1 MEYCLTTHNLTKR
14 YRKFAALDDVTMHV
28 PKGAIYGFIGRNGA
42 GKTTLIRVIC
52 GLQAPTQGGY
62 TILGTENTDRKG
74 LKKVRKHMGAIVETP
89 AVYPDMTAYENM
101 LHQAIII
108 GNPSRDQLNE
118 LLEFVGLA
126 DTGKKKVKHFS
137 LGMRQ
142 RLSIAMTLVGN
153 PDFLVLDEPVN
164 GLDPQGIV
172 EIRELIL
179 KLNKEKNITFL
190 ISSHILGELSKLATD
205 YGFIDNGKLIKEIT
219 ASELEAQCRKKI
231 VIKVEGKTS
240 LSTVLDKAK
249 TDYKMLSPDECEIYG
264 DVNVNDI
271 LKLLSDNNLSLVRI
285 SEKDED
291 LETYFI
297 NLVGGEV
304 NG

>member
-14 YRKFAALDDVTMHV
+14 YRKFTALDNVNMTV
-28 PKGAIYGFIGRNGA
+28 PKGAIYGFIGKNGA

-52 GLQAPTQGGY
+52 GLQAPTQGDY
-62 TILGTENTDRKG
+62 TLLGADYADKKN
-74 LKKVRKHMGAIVETP
+74 LSKVRKHIGAIVETP

-101 LHQAIII
+101 KHQSIIV
-108 GNPSRDQLNE
+108 GNPSFDQISE
-118 LLEFVGLA
+118 LLSFVGLE
-126 DTGKKKVKHFS
+126 DTGKKKVKNFS

-153 PDFLVLDEPVN
+153 PDFLVLDEPTN

-190 ISSHILGELSKLATD
+190 ISSHILGELSKLATH
-205 YGFIDNGKLIKEIT
+205 YGFIDNGKLIKELT

-231 VIKVEGKTS
+231 LIKATGKKA
-240 LSTVLDKAK
+240 LSTVLDK
-249 TDYKMLSPDECEIYG
+249 TDYEYKMLSPDECEIYG
-264 DVNVNDI
+264 EINVNDT
-271 LKLLSDNNLSLVRI
+271 LKLLADNGLTVSRI

-304 NG
+304 ND

>member
-52 GLQAPTQGGY
+52 GLQSPTQGGY

-108 GNPSRDQLNE
+108 GNPSHDQLNE

-142 RLSIAMTLVGN
+142 RLSIAMTLIGN

-271 LKLLSDNNLSLVRI
+271 LKLLSDNKLSLVRI

>member
-126 DTGKKKVKHFS
+126 NTGKKKVKHFS

-271 LKLLSDNNLSLVRI
+271 LKLLSDNKLSLVRI

>member
-1 MEYCLTTHNLTKR
+1 MENCLTTHNLTKR
-14 YRKFAALDDVTMHV
+14 YRKFTALDNVNMTV
-28 PKGAIYGFIGRNGA
+28 PKGAIYGFIGKNGA

-52 GLQAPTQGGY
+52 GLQAPTQGDY
-62 TILGTENTDRKG
+62 TLLGADYADKKN
-74 LKKVRKHMGAIVETP
+74 LSKVRKHIGAIVETP

-101 LHQAIII
+101 KHQSIIV
-108 GNPSRDQLNE
+108 GNPSFDQISE
-118 LLEFVGLA
+118 LLSFVGLE
-126 DTGKKKVKHFS
+126 DTGKKKVKNFS

-153 PDFLVLDEPVN
+153 PDFLVLDEPTN

-190 ISSHILGELSKLATD
+190 ISSHILGELSKLATH
-205 YGFIDNGKLIKEIT
+205 YGFIDNGKLIKELT

-231 VIKVEGKTS
+231 LIKATGKKA
-240 LSTVLDKAK
+240 LSTVLDK
-249 TDYKMLSPDECEIYG
+249 TDYEYKMLSPDECEIYG
-264 DVNVNDI
+264 EINVNDT
-271 LKLLSDNNLSLVRI
+271 LKLLADNGLTVSRI

-304 NG
+304 ND

>member
-271 LKLLSDNNLSLVRI
+271 LKLLSDNKLSLVRI

>member
-190 ISSHILGELSKLATD
+190 ISSHILGELSKFATD

-271 LKLLSDNNLSLVRI
+271 LKLLSDNKLSLVRI

>member
-1 MEYCLTTHNLTKR
+1 MENCLTTHNLTKR
-14 YRKFAALDDVTMHV
+14 YRKFTALDNVNMTV
-28 PKGAIYGFIGRNGA
+28 PKGAIYGFIGKNGA

-52 GLQAPTQGGY
+52 GLQAPTQGDY
-62 TILGTENTDRKG
+62 TLLGADYADKKN
-74 LKKVRKHMGAIVETP
+74 LSKVRKHIGAIVETP

-101 LHQAIII
+101 KHQSIIV
-108 GNPSRDQLNE
+108 GNPSFDQISE
-118 LLEFVGLA
+118 LLSFVGLE
-126 DTGKKKVKHFS
+126 DTGKKKVKNFS

-153 PDFLVLDEPVN
+153 PDFLVLDEPTN

-190 ISSHILGELSKLATD
+190 ISSHILGELSRLATH
-205 YGFIDNGKLIKEIT
+205 YGFIDNGKLIKELT

-231 VIKVEGKTS
+231 LIKATGKKA
-240 LSTVLDKAK
+240 LSTVLDK
-249 TDYKMLSPDECEIYG
+249 TDYEYKMLSPDECEIYG
-264 DVNVNDI
+264 EINVNDT
-271 LKLLSDNNLSLVRI
+271 LKLLADNELIVSRI

-304 NG
+304 ND

>member
-1 MEYCLTTHNLTKR
+1 MENCLTTHNLTKR
-14 YRKFAALDDVTMHV
+14 YRKFTALDNVNMTV
-28 PKGAIYGFIGRNGA
+28 PKGAIYGFIGKNGA

-52 GLQAPTQGGY
+52 GLQAPTQGDY
-62 TILGTENTDRKG
+62 TLLGADYADKKN
-74 LKKVRKHMGAIVETP
+74 LSKVRKHIGAIVETP

-101 LHQAIII
+101 KHQSIIV
-108 GNPSRDQLNE
+108 GNPSFDQISE
-118 LLEFVGLA
+118 LLSFVGLK
-126 DTGKKKVKHFS
+126 DTGKKKVKNFS

-153 PDFLVLDEPVN
+153 PDFLVLDEPTN

-190 ISSHILGELSKLATD
+190 ISSHILGELSKLATH
-205 YGFIDNGKLIKEIT
+205 YGFIDNGKLIKELT

-231 VIKVEGKTS
+231 LIKATGKKA
-240 LSTVLDKAK
+240 LSTVLDK
-249 TDYKMLSPDECEIYG
+249 TDYEYKMLSPDECEIYG
-264 DVNVNDI
+264 EINVNDT
-271 LKLLSDNNLSLVRI
+271 LKLLADNGLTVSRI

-304 NG
+304 ND

>member
-52 GLQAPTQGGY
+52 GLQSPTQGGY

-74 LKKVRKHMGAIVETP
+74 LKKVRKHMGAIVETT

-271 LKLLSDNNLSLVRI
+271 LKLLSDNKLSLVRI

>member
-1 MEYCLTTHNLTKR
+1 MENCLTTHNLTKR
-14 YRKFAALDDVTMHV
+14 YRKFTALDNVNMTV
-28 PKGAIYGFIGRNGA
+28 PKGAIYGFIGKNGA

-52 GLQAPTQGGY
+52 GLQAPTQRDY
-62 TILGTENTDRKG
+62 TLLGADYADKKN
-74 LKKVRKHMGAIVETP
+74 LSKVRKHIGAIVETP

-101 LHQAIII
+101 KHQSIIV
-108 GNPSRDQLNE
+108 GNPSFDQISE
-118 LLEFVGLA
+118 LLSFVGLE
-126 DTGKKKVKHFS
+126 DTGKKKVKNFS

-153 PDFLVLDEPVN
+153 PDFLVLDEPTN

-190 ISSHILGELSKLATD
+190 ISSHILGELSKLATH
-205 YGFIDNGKLIKEIT
+205 YGFIDNGKLIKELT

-231 VIKVEGKTS
+231 LIKATGKKA
-240 LSTVLDKAK
+240 LSTVLDK
-249 TDYKMLSPDECEIYG
+249 TDYEYKMLSPDECEIYG
-264 DVNVNDI
+264 EINVNDT
-271 LKLLSDNNLSLVRI
+271 LKLLADNGLTVSRI

-304 NG
+304 ND

>member
-108 GNPSRDQLNE
+108 GNPSHDQLNE

-271 LKLLSDNNLSLVRI
+271 LKLLSDNKLSLVRI

>member
-62 TILGTENTDRKG
+62 TILGTDNTDRKG

-271 LKLLSDNNLSLVRI
+271 LKLLSDNKLSLVRI

>member
-1 MEYCLTTHNLTKR
+1 MIRISLVVFLGADYADKKNLS
-14 YRKFAALDDVTMHV
+14 
-28 PKGAIYGFIGRNGA
+28 
-42 GKTTLIRVIC
+42 
-52 GLQAPTQGGY
+52 
-62 TILGTENTDRKG
+62 
-74 LKKVRKHMGAIVETP
+74 KVRKHIGAIVEPP

-101 LHQAIII
+101 KHQSIIV
-108 GNPSRDQLNE
+108 GNPSFDQISE
-118 LLEFVGLA
+118 LLSFVGLE
-126 DTGKKKVKHFS
+126 DTGKKKVKNFS

-153 PDFLVLDEPVN
+153 PDFLVLDEPTN

-190 ISSHILGELSKLATD
+190 ISSHILGELSRLATH
-205 YGFIDNGKLIKEIT
+205 YGFIDNGKLIKELT

-231 VIKVEGKTS
+231 LIKATGKKA
-240 LSTVLDKAK
+240 LSTVLDK
-249 TDYKMLSPDECEIYG
+249 TDYEYKMLSPDECEIYG
-264 DVNVNDI
+264 EINVNDT
-271 LKLLSDNNLSLVRI
+271 LKLLADNELIVSRI

-304 NG
+304 ND

>member
-14 YRKFAALDDVTMHV
+14 YRKFTALNSVDMHV

-62 TILGTENTDRKG
+62 AILGTENTDKKG
-74 LKKVRKHMGAIVETP
+74 LRKVRKRMGAIVETP
-89 AVYPDMTAYENM
+89 AVYQDMTAYENM

-108 GNPSRDQLNE
+108 GNPSREQLAE

-142 RLSIAMTLVGN
+142 RLSIAMTLIGN

-231 VIKVEGKTS
+231 VIKTEGKTS
-240 LSTVLDKAK
+240 LSAVLDKANLE
-249 TDYKMLSPDECEIYG
+249 YKMLSPDECEIYG

-271 LKLLSDNNLSLVRI
+271 LKLLSDNKLSLVRI

-304 NG
+304 ND

>member
-1 MEYCLTTHNLTKR
+1 MENCLTTHNLTKR
-14 YRKFAALDDVTMHV
+14 YRKFTALDNVNMTV

-52 GLQAPTQGGY
+52 GLQAPTQGDY
-62 TILGTENTDRKG
+62 TLLGADYADKKN
-74 LKKVRKHMGAIVETP
+74 LSKVRKHIGAIVETP

-101 LHQAIII
+101 KHQSIIV
-108 GNPSRDQLNE
+108 GNPSFDQISE
-118 LLEFVGLA
+118 LLSFVGLE
-126 DTGKKKVKHFS
+126 DTGKKKVKNFS

-153 PDFLVLDEPVN
+153 PDFLVLDEPTN

-190 ISSHILGELSKLATD
+190 ISSHILGELSKLATH
-205 YGFIDNGKLIKEIT
+205 YGFIDNGKLIKELT

-231 VIKVEGKTS
+231 LIKATGKKA
-240 LSTVLDKAK
+240 LSTVLDK
-249 TDYKMLSPDECEIYG
+249 TDYEYKMLSPDECEIYG
-264 DVNVNDI
+264 EINVNDT
-271 LKLLSDNNLSLVRI
+271 LKLLADNELIVSRI

-304 NG
+304 ND